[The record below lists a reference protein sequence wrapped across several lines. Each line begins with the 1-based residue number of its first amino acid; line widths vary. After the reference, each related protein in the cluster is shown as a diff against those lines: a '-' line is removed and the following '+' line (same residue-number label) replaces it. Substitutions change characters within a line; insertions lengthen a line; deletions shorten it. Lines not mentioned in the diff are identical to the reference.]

1 MLKPIPMFEILEEF
15 ETSSVPLFTIFK
27 DAERWPAGSISRV
40 LTVREPNTVIL
51 AFPDSSRVT
60 IEVSA
65 LGSSRSS
72 LRVLHE
78 LITSQ
83 EALKEHKKFWRD
95 YLKTVRKQVER

>member
-1 MLKPIPMFEILEEF
+1 MIKPIPMFELNEEF
-15 ETSSVPLFTIFK
+15 ETSAVPLFTIFK
-27 DAERWPAGSISRV
+27 DAERWPAGSVSRV

-51 AFPDSSRVT
+51 AFTDSSRVT
-60 IEVSA
+60 IEVES
-65 LGSSRSS
+65 LGAGRSG